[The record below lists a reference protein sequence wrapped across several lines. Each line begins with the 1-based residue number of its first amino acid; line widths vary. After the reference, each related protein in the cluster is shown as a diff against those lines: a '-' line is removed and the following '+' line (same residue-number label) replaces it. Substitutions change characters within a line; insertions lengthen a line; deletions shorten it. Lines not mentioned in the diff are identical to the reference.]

1 MDLKKVAKIFDEEF
15 KKSKKKEK
23 ENKKNKPLT
32 LHERWDIDSDENA
45 LHFSDE

>member
-1 MDLKKVAKIFDEEF
+1 MDLKKVAKIFDEES
-15 KKSKKKEK
+15 KKSEMKE
-23 ENKKNKPLT
+23 KKNKPLT